1 MATSPVPVV
10 IRKHKPLRGSLV
22 WSLRCLGAVIFLI
35 LLMRLPTRHMELVR
49 IDLRWIA
56 WCMLLTIAQ
65 LLLETLT
72 WQTLLWSQRI
82 RYPYPKTLL
91 AYLASHYLGL
101 VTPGHVGEF
110 LAAGYISMDTGIT
123 FGYALSSVIMR
134 KLLNWAVVVAFG
146 LWGLPFLASYPFGQ
160 GVRRAFAIGL
170 IVLVVLAAGIA
181 IWVVSVKRLAKK
193 WEKLSPWQI
202 DTTELWSGMRHLVSP
217 RLVLPL
223 ALTAASFSL
232 LFFQL
237 DAVLRAL
244 GISLPFTL
252 VSQIMAFSR
261 IVGRIVPLSVIGLG
275 TKDAVVVDLLSRQGI
290 DFSVGL
296 AATLLLLLCSYLL
309 TLILSAISWWVKPIV
324 VRRAQRTS

>member
-1 MATSPVPVV
+1 MPTSPVLVV

-22 WSLRCLGAVIFLI
+22 WSLRCVGVIIFLI
-35 LLMRLPTRHMELVR
+35 LLLGLPTRRVDLVHF
-49 IDLRWIA
+49 DLRWIG

-65 LLLETLT
+65 LLLEALT

-82 RYPYPKTLL
+82 RYPYPKTIL
-91 AYLASHYLGL
+91 AYLSSHYLGL

-134 KLLNWAVVVAFG
+134 KLLNWAVIVAFG

-160 GVRRAFAIGL
+160 GVRRAFVAGV
-170 IVLVVLAAGIA
+170 IVLVVLAAAIA

-202 DTTELWSGMRHLVSP
+202 DMTELWSGMRHLLSG
-217 RLVLPL
+217 RLVVSL

-232 LFFQL
+232 LFLQL

-244 GISLPFTL
+244 GISLPFAL

-324 VRRAQRTS
+324 VRRAQRV